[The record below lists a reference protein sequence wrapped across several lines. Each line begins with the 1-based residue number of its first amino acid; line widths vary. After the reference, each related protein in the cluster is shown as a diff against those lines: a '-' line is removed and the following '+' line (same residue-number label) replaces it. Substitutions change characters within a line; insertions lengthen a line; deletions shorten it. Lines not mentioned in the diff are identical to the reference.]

1 LLREEVGTVPS
12 SVLVELERRIAT
24 GAESSTASHVASA
37 ADVGGRTV
45 TDPHVPPAPWTSLV
59 GRDAGIAAA
68 TELVEYH
75 RLITLTGAGGQS
87 QAVTSGRAHSG
98 AGPGRGASRPVG

>member
-24 GAESSTASHVASA
+24 GAESSAATHVASA

-68 TELVEYH
+68 TELVECH

-87 QAVTSGRAHSG
+87 VTSGRAHSG
-98 AGPGRGASRPVG
+98 AGPDRGASRPVG